1 MQNLGRRAVA
11 ASLMGLAASPAF
23 AQSGSDDRV
32 NKTILDVEQRLNARL
47 GVVLHDLASGRI
59 WAHKADQR
67 FPMCSTF
74 KALAAAAVLA
84 RADRGDETLARRV
97 VIQPSDLVTYSPVT
111 KEHVG
116 GDGMPIGEICA
127 AAIATSD
134 NTAGN
139 LMLKAIGGPQGL
151 TAFLRSIGDTT
162 SRLDRWETELN
173 EAKPGD
179 PRDTTT
185 PAALTATMQALA
197 LGTVLTAK
205 SRDILVGWLLGN
217 KVGDTKV
224 RAGVPKDW
232 RVGDKTGAGEFG
244 TNNDTG
250 IIWPP
255 NRKPVLFTFLMT
267 ETAAPVADKNAGMAE
282 MARALVAALAA
293 GKPG

>member
-1 MQNLGRRAVA
+1 MQNVGRRAVTV
-11 ASLMGLAASPAF
+11 SLIGLAASPAF

-32 NKTILDVEQRLNARL
+32 TKAILDVEQRLKARL
-47 GVVLHDLASGRI
+47 GVVLHDLESGRS
-59 WAHKADQR
+59 WTHKADER

-74 KALAAAAVLA
+74 KALAGAAILA
-84 RADRGDETLARRV
+84 RVDRGEENLARRV
-97 VIQPSDLVTYSPVT
+97 VFQASDLVTYSPVT

-116 GDGMPIGEICA
+116 GEGMPMGEICA
-127 AAIATSD
+127 AAITTSD

-139 LMLKAIGGPQGL
+139 LMLKALGGPEGL
-151 TAFLRSIGDTT
+151 TRFLRSIGDST

-185 PAALTATMQALA
+185 PAALIATMQALA
-197 LGTVLTAK
+197 LGTVLSAK
-205 SRDILVGWLLGN
+205 SREQFAAWLVAN
-217 KVGDTKV
+217 KTGDAKV

-250 IIWPP
+250 IIWAPK
-255 NRKPVLFTFLMT
+255 RKPVLFTFLMT
-267 ETAAPVADKNAGMAE
+267 ETSASVADKNAGMADI
-282 MARALVAALAA
+282 ARALVAVL
-293 GKPG
+293 GG

>member
-267 ETAAPVADKNAGMAE
+267 ETAAPVSDKNAGMAE